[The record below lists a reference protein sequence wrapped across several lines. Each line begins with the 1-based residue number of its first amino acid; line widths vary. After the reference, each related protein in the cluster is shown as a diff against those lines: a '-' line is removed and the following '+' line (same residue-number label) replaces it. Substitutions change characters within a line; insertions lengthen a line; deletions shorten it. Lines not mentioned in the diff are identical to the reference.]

1 MIEIKN
7 DNLIIDKKTTP
18 INQINMIQSAK
29 GKLYF
34 SNSIVEISDKPHD
47 SNELYNKLQSAG
59 CSNFVLID
67 NVIVNVANIESSYMK
82 YFQYAGISIFQCN
95 RENAEMYMLVL
106 NCKNGRAENIL
117 YRSAKEAE
125 KAYHKLDD
133 AIIDFKTAQQTLN

>member
-34 SNSIVEISDKPHD
+34 SNSIVEISEKPYD
-47 SNELYNKLQSAG
+47 INEVYEKLQSAG

-67 NVIVNVANIESSYMK
+67 NVIINVSNVDSTYIK
-82 YFQYAGISIFQCN
+82 YFQYAGISIFQCDKK
-95 RENAEMYMLVL
+95 NAEMYMLVL
-106 NCKNGRAENIL
+106 NCKNGRAENIF

-133 AIIDFKTAQQTLN
+133 SIIDFKTAQLTLN